1 MAAQQSAKKPG
12 LFKRL
17 GGFFSKSWS
26 ELKKVSW
33 PNFKTVLKN
42 TAIVF
47 LVVLFFSVIVWG
59 ADALFAFLIGLI
71 DLIK

>member
-17 GGFFSKSWS
+17 GTFFSKSWS

-33 PNFKTVLKN
+33 PNFHTVIKN

-47 LVVLFFSVIVWG
+47 LVVLFFSAVVYG
-59 ADALFAFLIGLI
+59 ADVLFTFLIGLV
-71 DLIK
+71 K